1 MKNPGPWRAAAL
13 ALLLPLAPLA
23 AQETPAEK
31 PADPPAEKPA
41 EEPGEK
47 AKGNPPASGGADG
60 FVIQSGSGDY
70 RLRIGVYAQ
79 ADGRFYPGD
88 ESKLGTDAFLLRRVR
103 TQFVGT
109 VAERFE
115 VYLVP
120 DFGGGQAVIQDA
132 YLDAR
137 LSSAFRVRI
146 GKFKTPSALEQGRSD
161 SNLFFVER
169 GLPSSVAPSRD
180 VGLQIHGEVGG
191 EVFTYAL
198 ALQNGVV
205 DGGNGDADV
214 NDGKDTAARVFFQ
227 PFRGRKGPLQGL
239 GFGVAGQIG
248 RQEGTALPTYRSPG
262 QLAIFSYGA
271 GVSMSGTRKR
281 WSPHAHY
288 YVGPFALFAEYA
300 LSSTPLFKGSVG
312 ERVSVD
318 AWQVAASLLLTK
330 DKTGWTT
337 PVKPARPFDPG
348 RKQWGAL
355 ELLVRVHQL
364 NVGDE
369 AFAIGFAD
377 VTKSVRRA
385 TAWAIGL
392 NWYLNRNIKYVL
404 NYEQTSFVGGAATGD
419 RPREKAVLARAQ
431 VLF

>member
-1 MKNPGPWRAAAL
+1 MKIPRPWRAVAL
-13 ALLLPLAPLA
+13 ALLFPFAPLA
-23 AQETPAEK
+23 AQESPAEK
-31 PADPPAEKPA
+31 PKDEPAEQ
-41 EEPGEK
+41 PGDE
-47 AKGNPPASGGADG
+47 AKGAPPASVSADG
-60 FVIQSGSGDY
+60 FVIQSRDGDY
-70 RLRIGVYAQ
+70 RLRVGAYVQ

-88 ESKLGTDAFLLRRVR
+88 EAKLGTDTFLLRRARVL
-103 TQFVGT
+103 VAGT

-137 LSSAFRVRI
+137 FSSAFRVRI
-146 GKFKTPSALEQGRSD
+146 GKFKAASALEQGRSD

-169 GLPSSVAPSRD
+169 GLPSAIAPSRD
-180 VGLQIHGEVGG
+180 VGVQIHGEVRDGI
-191 EVFTYAL
+191 FSYAL

-205 DGGNGDADV
+205 DGSNGDSDV
-214 NDGKDTAARVFFQ
+214 NDGKDTAARAFVQ
-227 PFRGRKGPLQGL
+227 PFKGRKGPLQGL

-248 RQEGTALPTYRSPG
+248 RQEGIALPTYRSPG
-262 QLAIFSYGA
+262 QLAMFSYAA
-271 GVSMSGTRKR
+271 GVSLSGTRKR

-288 YVGPFALFAEYA
+288 YVGPFAVFVEYA
-300 LSSTPLFKGSVG
+300 LSSTPLVKGEAA

-330 DKTGWTT
+330 DKTGWTS

-348 RKQWGAL
+348 KKQWGAL
-355 ELLVRVHQL
+355 ELVARVHRL

-377 VTKSVRRA
+377 ITRSVRSA

-404 NYEQTSFVGGAATGD
+404 NYEQTSFGGGAATGD
-419 RPREKAVLARAQ
+419 RPREKAILARAQ
-431 VLF
+431 VYF